1 MQRERISGIDSFFF
15 RDLHPLVSLGTASD
29 RYAGWMGQIYSKG
42 RYEGRIS
49 SRRKKIKG
57 TYYTEKVLPVESV
70 EEYFEHFSVLE
81 LDFTFYAPLLDRDG
95 NFTRTWH
102 VLNSYAGH
110 LREGNRVILKVPQT
124 VFARSL
130 RRGKGQVEN
139 EHYLDSEMFIRQ
151 FYEPACLLFDR
162 RIEAFVFEQEYQ
174 LASVRPMEEEFA
186 GNLGR
191 FFEKIPQDNRYHVEI
206 RTQALLSD
214 PVIKTL
220 KDHGIG
226 YVLSHWTWL
235 PSLKRQFS
243 LMEGAVFNRS
253 GSSVVRLMT
262 PRGMRYEDAYKKAH
276 PFDRLVEGML
286 GDEMLNET
294 VDIMKGALDNN
305 AGINVVINN
314 RSGGNAPLIAR
325 EIASRFLD
333 ITGAA

>member
-1 MQRERISGIDSFFF
+1 MQMEGGSGIDSFFF
-15 RDLHPLVSLGTASD
+15 RGLHPLISIGTASD
-29 RYAGWMGQIYSKG
+29 RYAGWLGQIYSEG

-49 SRRKKIKG
+49 SRKKKFG
-57 TYYTEKVLPVESV
+57 SAYYTEKVLPVESV
-70 EEYFEHFSVLE
+70 EEYFEHFKVLE
-81 LDFTFYAPLLDRDG
+81 LDFTFYSPLLDMDG
-95 NFTRTWH
+95 NPTRTWH

-110 LREGNRVILKVPQT
+110 MREGNRVILKVPQA
-124 VFARSL
+124 VFARSF

-174 LASVRPMEEEFA
+174 RASLRPLPEAFA
-186 GNLGR
+186 RELDR

-206 RTQALLSD
+206 RTQALLSA
-214 PVIKTL
+214 PVVKTL

-235 PSLKRQFS
+235 PSLKSQYR
-243 LMEGAVFNRS
+243 LMGDVLFNRS
-253 GSSVVRLMT
+253 GSSVMRLMT

-276 PFDRLVEGML
+276 PFDRLVHGML
-286 GDEMLNET
+286 SSEMINET
-294 VDIMKGALDNN
+294 VDIMKDAFENN